1 MASMTTRFTAVGLG
15 EILWD
20 LLPGGKQL
28 GGAPSNFAYMANLL
42 GDEGVVASRVG
53 EDALGREVVETL
65 TRLGLVTTHLQF
77 DGSHPTGTVD
87 VRVDSNG
94 QPEFT
99 ITECVAW
106 DYLEWRPDWADLAKR
121 ADVVCFGS
129 LAQRSDTSRATILQ
143 FLRSLSPRCLR
154 VFDVN
159 LRQVFYSAQVIRDSL
174 QCSDIMKVNH
184 NELPTVAQILGVEF
198 QREAET
204 ARTMLQAG
212 SLKLICITRGDS
224 GSVLVDR
231 SGCSE
236 HNGFRVM
243 VADTVGAGDAFTA
256 CMAHCYLRGEGLGA
270 INEAAN
276 RFAAWVASRPGA
288 TPSLEGRTLNEVLS
302 AIGE

>member
-1 MASMTTRFTAVGLG
+1 MTTRFTAVGLG

-53 EDALGREVVETL
+53 EDVLGREVVDTL
-65 TRLGLVTTHLQF
+65 TRLRLTTTHLQA
-77 DGSHPTGTVD
+77 DESRPTGTVD

-99 ITECVAW
+99 ITEGVAW
-106 DYLEWRPDWADLAKR
+106 DYLEWTPDWAELAKR

-129 LAQRSDTSRATILQ
+129 LAQRAETSRSTILQ
-143 FLRSLSPRCLR
+143 FLRSLRPGCLR

-159 LRQVFYSAQVIRDSL
+159 LRQRFYSVAIIRDSL

-184 NELPTVAQILGVEF
+184 TELPKVAELLGIALQGE
-198 QREAET
+198 RET
-204 ARTMLQAG
+204 ARSILRAY
-212 SLKLICITRGDS
+212 SLKLVCLTRGDS
-224 GSVLVDR
+224 GSLLVGY
-231 SGCSE
+231 SENSE
-236 HNGFRVM
+236 HSGFRVR
-243 VADTVGAGDAFTA
+243 VEDTVGAGDAFTA
-256 CMAHCYLRGEGLGA
+256 CMAHCYLRGQGLEA
-270 INEAAN
+270 INESAN
-276 RFAAWVASRPGA
+276 RFAAWVASRPGG
-288 TPSLEGRTLNEVLS
+288 TPSLEGRSLHEVLS

>member
-1 MASMTTRFTAVGLG
+1 MASMTTCFTAVGLG

-65 TRLGLVTTHLQF
+65 TRLGLETTYLQF

-99 ITECVAW
+99 ITEGVAW
-106 DYLEWRPDWADLAKR
+106 DYLEWRLDWADLAKR

-143 FLRSLSPRCLR
+143 FLRSLSPKCLR

-159 LRQVFYSAQVIRDSL
+159 LRQSFYSAEVIRQSL
-174 QCSDIMKVNH
+174 GCADIMKVNH
-184 NELPTVAQILGVEF
+184 TELPKVAELLGVNF
-198 QREAET
+198 HGEAET
-204 ARTMLQAG
+204 ARAILQSQ

-224 GSVLVDR
+224 GSLLVGY
-231 SGCSE
+231 SENSE
-236 HNGFRVM
+236 HSGFRVR
-243 VADTVGAGDAFTA
+243 VEDTVGAGDAFTA
-256 CMAHCYLRGEGLGA
+256 CMAHCYLRGEGLEA
-270 INEAAN
+270 MNESAN
-276 RFAAWVASRPGA
+276 RFAAWVASHPGA
-288 TPSLEGRTLNEVLS
+288 TPSLDGRTLNEVLS